1 MNAQTIIGILVAVLP
16 LFVHNTT
23 EQEEIIGFLSAL
35 SPVLSG
41 ATSGTIPAFKAGPV
55 WIGPI
60 PFTETPP
67 TA

>member
-1 MNAQTIIGILVAVLP
+1 MNAQTILGVLVAVLP
-16 LFVHNTT
+16 LFVHDPT
-23 EQEEIIGFLSAL
+23 EQAEIIGFLSAL
-35 SPVLSG
+35 SPVLGG
-41 ATSGTIPAFKAGPV
+41 AKSGTIPQFKAGPL